1 MQHNA
6 FQSVM
11 FIPVDSGLLGERSV
25 VLEHNSPNVHVRWPH
40 VSAYTE
46 DCETS

>member
-6 FQSVM
+6 FKSVM

-25 VLEHNSPNVHVRWPH
+25 VLEYISPYVHLCRPYVR
-40 VSAYTE
+40 AYT
-46 DCETS
+46 